1 MAQVVIY
8 LNIDPIQSRIIIK
21 NMTTQINPSEETF
34 SFEIL
39 DYEIEHQG
47 EAIIDL
53 SVDLDL
59 KEGIGEDDP
68 FEYPDFVPIRD
79 YIDEFLLN
87 YPNETDFWEILNKN
101 LVTSLLTEPIPTP
114 FGIEYNLDEVLDS
127 ITVDIDVQS
136 GSSGIETPR
145 SSMAVGTPQVE
156 AIAFDETFS
165 FEILDYEI
173 EHQGEAVI
181 DLSVDLDLKEGIGE
195 DDPFE
200 YPDFV
205 PIRDYID
212 EFLLNYPNE
221 TDFWEI
227 LNKNLV
233 TSLLTEPIPTPFGIE
248 YNLDEVLDSITVD
261 IDVQS
266 GSSGIETPRSSTVVQ
281 TIERSE
287 PLPEEIKIVFGSF
300 EADFFDTA
308 IPNEEQ
314 FVGDNQI
321 LFTGSGDDT
330 IDITFA
336 SGGESSR
343 IDLGSGDD
351 VLFAGSNHRIIAGSG
366 NDILFLGSGEGNNII
381 TGGEGDSDRF
391 WLVTDT
397 HDLPSQKNTITDFS
411 PSEDVIGFANT
422 TLGFEDLNL
431 IQDGNNTIIN
441 AFDQD
446 LAILLDTQ
454 VADLSSSDFVFA

>member
-1 MAQVVIY
+1 
-8 LNIDPIQSRIIIK
+8 
-21 NMTTQINPSEETF
+21 MTTQINPSE
-34 SFEIL
+34 
-39 DYEIEHQG
+39 
-47 EAIIDL
+47 
-53 SVDLDL
+53 
-59 KEGIGEDDP
+59 
-68 FEYPDFVPIRD
+68 
-79 YIDEFLLN
+79 
-87 YPNETDFWEILNKN
+87 
-101 LVTSLLTEPIPTP
+101 
-114 FGIEYNLDEVLDS
+114 
-127 ITVDIDVQS
+127 
-136 GSSGIETPR
+136 
-145 SSMAVGTPQVE
+145 
-156 AIAFDETFS
+156 ETFS

-248 YNLDEVLDSITVD
+248 YNLDEVLDSITVE

-314 FVGDNQI
+314 YVGDNQI

-330 IDITFA
+330 VDITFA

-351 VLFAGSNHRIIAGSG
+351 VIFAGSNHRIIAGSG

-381 TGGEGDSDRF
+381 TGGDGDRDRF

>member
-21 NMTTQINPSEETF
+21 NMTTQINPSE
-34 SFEIL
+34 
-39 DYEIEHQG
+39 
-47 EAIIDL
+47 
-53 SVDLDL
+53 
-59 KEGIGEDDP
+59 
-68 FEYPDFVPIRD
+68 
-79 YIDEFLLN
+79 
-87 YPNETDFWEILNKN
+87 
-101 LVTSLLTEPIPTP
+101 
-114 FGIEYNLDEVLDS
+114 
-127 ITVDIDVQS
+127 
-136 GSSGIETPR
+136 
-145 SSMAVGTPQVE
+145 
-156 AIAFDETFS
+156 ETFS

-366 NDILFLGSGEGNNII
+366 NDILF
-381 TGGEGDSDRF
+381 
-391 WLVTDT
+391 
-397 HDLPSQKNTITDFS
+397 
-411 PSEDVIGFANT
+411 
-422 TLGFEDLNL
+422 
-431 IQDGNNTIIN
+431 
-441 AFDQD
+441 
-446 LAILLDTQ
+446 
-454 VADLSSSDFVFA
+454 